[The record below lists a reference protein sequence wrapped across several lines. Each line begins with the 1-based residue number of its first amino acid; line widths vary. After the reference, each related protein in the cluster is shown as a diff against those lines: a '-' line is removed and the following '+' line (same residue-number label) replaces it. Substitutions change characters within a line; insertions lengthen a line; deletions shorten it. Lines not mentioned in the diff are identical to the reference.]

1 MVLYFIMSIRSIDK
15 NLPRFIGVPLD
26 APYSAQFFATIR
38 DLRLGLQYP
47 HVWALGAIRQI
58 TNAYKKT
65 ILGPWWITISMCWFV
80 FGLSYLRI
88 ALRGSGRSWGEAVS
102 FVGTGFIAFAFL
114 SGAITSSAT
123 IFANQQ
129 GTNSS
134 SSLPISISI
143 FRVTLANVFDFLH
156 EALVIVLLIAAFGI
170 RPSWNWFQV
179 LPAVITVIIFHL
191 GLIMW
196 LGPLVCRFRDVGPI
210 VSMIQRI
217 AIFLSPIFWSVDQIE
232 QSGQFNLIKWNPY
245 TYFISAFRDP
255 MLNISHASIANP
267 LIVSFIIAFTN
278 LGLGLFVFSYSRSR
292 LNFWATTS

>member
-1 MVLYFIMSIRSIDK
+1 MPNRSEAEK
-15 NLPRFIGVPLD
+15 LPIYIGVPLD
-26 APYSAQFFATIR
+26 APYSAQFFATLR
-38 DLRLGLQYP
+38 DLQLGLKFP

-88 ALRGSGRSWGEAVS
+88 ALHGSGRSWGEAVS
-102 FVGTGFIAFAFL
+102 FVGTGFIAFTFL
-114 SGAITSSAT
+114 SGAITSSAN
-123 IFANQQ
+123 IFSNQQ
-129 GTNSS
+129 GTSS
-134 SSLPISISI
+134 SSSIPISISI
-143 FRVTLANVFDFLH
+143 FRVTLANVLDFLH
-156 EALVIVLLIAAFGI
+156 EALVIVVLIAAFGI
-170 RPSWNWFQV
+170 RPSWNWIQV
-179 LPAVITVIIFHL
+179 LPAIVSVIVFHL

-210 VSMIQRI
+210 IGMIQRI

-255 MLNISHASIANP
+255 MLNISHVSIANP
-267 LIVSFIIAFTN
+267 LIVSSAIAFIN
-278 LGLGLFVFSYSRSR
+278 LGIGLLVFSYSRSR